1 MNPTIE
7 KMLYNL
13 EKNNIKPFYLETKGE
28 VVGLVSRLLGE
39 GDTVAVGG
47 SDSLFESGVIEFL
60 RNGKYIFLD
69 RHKIP
74 TQERRDINIKSMNA
88 DVYLCSSNAITENGE
103 LYNVDGNSN
112 RISAI
117 AFGPKSVI
125 MIVGKNKIVKNLDE
139 AVRRIKTVTAP
150 ELCKLRGRNT
160 YCKETGYCI
169 SIANKDTNMTTGCD
183 TPERICC
190 SFLVTGKQR
199 FKNRIKIIL
208 VNEDLGI

>member
-1 MNPTIE
+1 MDIIIE
-7 KMLYNL
+7 KVINNL
-13 EKNNIKPFYLETKGE
+13 EKNNIKTFYLETKEE
-28 VVGLVSRLLGE
+28 VVGLVSQFLNE

-60 RNGKYIFLD
+60 RNGRYNFLD

-74 TQERRDINIKSMNA
+74 TQERRDINLKSMDADAYFCSCNA
-88 DVYLCSSNAITENGE
+88 VTEAGE
-103 LYNVDGNSN
+103 LYNVDGNAN

-139 AVRRIKTVTAP
+139 AVKRIKTVIAP

-160 YCKETGYCI
+160 YCKETGCCI
-169 SIANKDTNMTTGCD
+169 SITDQNISMTAGCD
-183 TPERICC
+183 SSERICC

-199 FKNRIKIIL
+199 FKDRIKVIL
-208 VNEDLGI
+208 VNKDLGI